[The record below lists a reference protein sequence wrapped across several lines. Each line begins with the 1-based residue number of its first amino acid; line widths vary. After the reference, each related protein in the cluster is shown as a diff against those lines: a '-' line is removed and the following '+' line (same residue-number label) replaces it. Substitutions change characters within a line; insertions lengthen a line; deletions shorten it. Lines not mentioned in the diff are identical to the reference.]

1 LRPVLSISILLAI
14 PLAFGAAPPTVVES
28 ARQIP
33 VAYEVDVAVAGGST
47 GAVAAAV
54 AAAEKGA
61 RVFLAAPRP
70 YLGEDMCATMALWL
84 EAGETPSSSL
94 ARGLFAGENPRGP
107 FRPMQIKKTLDE
119 ALLAANVRFL
129 YSTYV
134 TDVLTDKQGKPGGL
148 LIANR
153 AGRQAVLAKV
163 IIDATERGAVARM
176 AGARFEAFPAGPQT
190 FRRVVIGGE
199 PKPRADVTARK
210 TGLVFQVEPDPKAAA
225 KNAPAK
231 AEIVEYTLR
240 IPMTDGSYASYAQ
253 AEQTARDLTHT
264 GAELANT
271 EQSFQVP
278 PQRMKGARSGPLAA
292 FRPAGVARVYV
303 LGGAADV
310 SREEAAKLL
319 RPVAYIEAGLQV
331 GAAAAKDAESAA
343 ALSGVTL
350 RAGRKPP
357 RASGDVKETLAGV
370 RGMGGQ
376 GATVPSTARALPV
389 LGTYDVV
396 VVGGGTGGAPA
407 GIAAA
412 RQKARTLV
420 LEYLGG
426 LGGVGT
432 LGLISSYYWG
442 FRGGFTKEVPGE
454 KNWDPLQRAEWWRRT
469 LRDAGAEIW
478 FGVLGCGAFV
488 EGNRVAGVVVA
499 TPEGRGVVLAKTVI
513 DATGN
518 SDIAAAAG
526 ARTVHTDS
534 SELAQQGTGLPRV
547 RLGAQYTNTDFTIA
561 DETDMLDIWHL
572 MVYAKNKYAGEF
584 DIGQLVDSRER
595 RRIVG
600 DFTMTIL
607 DQMNARTYP
616 DTISIAYSNFDTHGY
631 TVDPYLLLEH
641 PERKG
646 FTVRIPYRCL
656 LPQGLDG
663 ILVTGLGISV
673 HRDAVPLTRMQP
685 DVQNQGYAA
694 GLAAATIARTGGGT
708 RRLDVR
714 ALQKQL
720 AAIGIVPE
728 SVLAEQDSYPI
739 SDDKVAEA
747 VAARQVAVILARPE
761 VSSPLLRQAY
771 RKAASEADKLAY
783 ARILAVLGDATGLD
797 TLIAALNE
805 KAWDKGWN
813 YTGQGQFGLSLS
825 PVDSLIVGMGR
836 TLDRRALDAI
846 LRKAALLDASSEFS
860 HHRAVALAL
869 ESLAD
874 PAAAGPLAALL
885 SKPGIMGNAI
895 TTVDSARERS
905 GANPNDNATRSI
917 SIRELELA
925 RALFRCGDHDGLGR
939 KILMQ
944 YSQDLRGHVARHARA
959 VLEDVRF
966 PAPKER

>member
-1 LRPVLSISILLAI
+1 MRPGLSISFLLSI

-94 ARGLFAGENPRGP
+94 ARRLFAGENPRRP

-134 TDVLTDKQGKPGGL
+134 TDVLTDRQGKPAGVV
-148 LIANR
+148 IANR

-176 AGARFEAFPAGPQT
+176 AGAKFAAFPAGPQT

-199 PKPRADVTARK
+199 PKPREGVTARK
-210 TGLVFQVEPDPKAAA
+210 TGLAFQVEPDPKAPVQT
-225 KNAPAK
+225 APAK

-240 IPMTDGSYASYAQ
+240 IHMTDGSYASYAQ
-253 AEQTARDLTHT
+253 AEQTARDLTST
-264 GAELANT
+264 GGELANT
-271 EQSFQVP
+271 EQLFQVP
-278 PQRMKGARSGPLAA
+278 PQRMKGARSGSLAA

-303 LGGAADV
+303 LGGTADV

-331 GAAAAKDAESAA
+331 GAAAAEEAKSAA
-343 ALSGVTL
+343 APAGAVL
-350 RAGRKPP
+350 RAGRKPS

-370 RGMGGQ
+370 RSMGEKS
-376 GATVPSTARALPV
+376 ATVPSPARALPV

-420 LEYLGG
+420 LEYLSG

-432 LGLISSYYWG
+432 FGLISNYYWG

-454 KNWDPLQRAEWWRRT
+454 RNWDPLQRAEWWRRT
-469 LRDAGAEIW
+469 LREAGAEIW
-478 FGVLGCGAFV
+478 FGVLGCGTFV

-526 ARTVHTDS
+526 AKTMQTDS
-534 SELAQQGTGLPRV
+534 SELAQQGTGLPRM
-547 RLGAQYTNTDFTIA
+547 RLGARYTNTDFTIA

-572 MVYAKNKYAGEF
+572 MVYAKNKYADEF

-663 ILVTGLGISV
+663 ILVTGLGISM
-673 HRDAVPLTRMQP
+673 HRDAVPLTRMQA

-708 RRLDVR
+708 RGLDVR
-714 ALQKQL
+714 ALQRQL

-728 SVLAEQDSYPI
+728 SVLTERDSYPI
-739 SDDKVAEA
+739 PDDKVADA

-771 RKAASEADKLAY
+771 HKAASEADKLAY
-783 ARILAVLGDATGLD
+783 AHILAVLGDATGLD
-797 TLIAALNE
+797 TLIAAMNE

-813 YTGQGQFGLSLS
+813 YTGQGQFGQSLS
-825 PVDSLIVGMGR
+825 AVDSLIVAMGR

-846 LRKAALLDASSEFS
+846 LRKAALLDASAEFS

-874 PAAAGPLAALL
+874 PAAAGPLEALL

-895 TTVDSARERS
+895 TTVDSARQRS
-905 GANPNDNATRSI
+905 GPDPNDNTTRSI
-917 SIRELELA
+917 SIRELDLA
-925 RALFRCGDHDGLGR
+925 RALFRCGDHNGLGR
-939 KILMQ
+939 KILTQ